1 MLYLLLLFI
10 LLKKA
15 LLDGGRKNTQKADYS
30 GENAPNLMLAS
41 EKFPT
46 YLANLLVQDRK
57 IFLLSK

>member
-1 MLYLLLLFI
+1 MLYLLLFI

-15 LLDGGRKNTQKADYS
+15 LLDGGSKNTQKADYS

-46 YLANLLVQDRK
+46 HLADLFVQDRK
-57 IFLLSK
+57 IFLLRK

>member
-1 MLYLLLLFI
+1 MLYLLLFI

-30 GENAPNLMLAS
+30 GENAPNLILAL

-46 YLANLLVQDRK
+46 HLADLLVPHNN

>member
-1 MLYLLLLFI
+1 MLYLFLFI

-30 GENAPNLMLAS
+30 GENAPNLILAL

-46 YLANLLVQDRK
+46 HLAHLLVPHNK